1 MCAVGVSA
9 KPEVETSLP
18 ASHVLG
24 FARRPW
30 AASLLLFIA
39 TIALYYPVHN
49 HPFIN
54 FDDRDYVYENP
65 PVQAGLTPATIVWAF
80 TTYTAGN
87 WHPLTWLSH
96 ALDCQLFGMDPS
108 GAHDENVVLHALD
121 AVLLFWVLRRAT
133 GFAGRSFMVAALFA
147 VHPMNVESVAWIA
160 ERKNVLSMMFF
171 LLALGAYGWYVA
183 RPRAGRYAV
192 VAALFALGLM
202 AKPQIITLPFVLLLW
217 DYWPLGRIAIRLRS
231 AIRYSPFAIRQS
243 SSALISGEK
252 RSAKIDERSSGEK
265 RMAKSEWR
273 SDEARSDA
281 KSEVRFVDLLWEKMP
296 LFAIAWASAVITLKA
311 QHRAMGYYPLR
322 ERLGNAVLSYG
333 LYLRKAIWP
342 SDLAV
347 LYPHPGAALKWMGV
361 AIAGA
366 LLLTLTTLVIALR
379 RHRYLPVGWFWFL
392 GTLVP
397 TLGLVQV
404 GVQAMADRYAYV
416 SFIGLFIMVCWGAA
430 ELAQRQ
436 SAPAILLP
444 SVSVVCLLLLAIAAH
459 RQIGYWQSDEALW
472 KHTLA
477 ITKNNWLGESQLG
490 SALAMS
496 GQVPEGVRHFRNALA
511 INPDD
516 SNANMGMAIYESI
529 QGNFRDAILYFQ
541 KALRDHYTRAS
552 FRRRGYLGL
561 AKAYRELGEAF
572 QSQEALQ
579 EADKLK

>member
-1 MCAVGVSA
+1 MGAVGVRV
-9 KPEVETSLP
+9 KPEVNTSLS
-18 ASHVLG
+18 ATRLSG
-24 FARRPW
+24 RPW
-30 AASLLLFIA
+30 AASLLLFVV

-65 PVQAGLTPATIVWAF
+65 PVQAGLTASTIAWAF

-96 ALDCQLFGMDPS
+96 ALDCQLFGLDPA
-108 GAHDENVVLHALD
+108 GPHDENVLFHALD

-133 GFAGRSFMVAALFA
+133 GFTGRSFMVAALFA
-147 VHPMNVESVAWIA
+147 VHPINVESVAWIA

-217 DYWPLGRIAIRLRS
+217 DYWPLRRLAIRH
-231 AIRYSPFAIRQS
+231 SPFAIRQN
-243 SSALISGEK
+243 SSALISGGD
-252 RSAKIDERSSGEK
+252 RSAKIDERSSGER
-265 RMAKSEWR
+265 RMANGEWR
-273 SDEARSDA
+273 SSG
-281 KSEVRFVDLLWEKMP
+281 EVRFVDLLWEKVP
-296 LFAIAWASAVITLKA
+296 LLAIAWASAVITLKA
-311 QHRAMGYYPLR
+311 QHRAMSYYPR
-322 ERLGNAVLSYG
+322 SERLGNAVLSYG
-333 LYLRKAIWP
+333 LYLKKAIWP
-342 SDLAV
+342 SDLAL
-347 LYPHPGAALKWMGV
+347 LYPHPGAALHWTRV

-366 LLLTLTTLVIALR
+366 LLVAITVLAIALR

-404 GVQAMADRYAYV
+404 GVQAMADRYAYL

-430 ELAQRQ
+430 ELAHRQ

-444 SVSVVCLLLLAIAAH
+444 SVSVVCLLLLAVAAH
-459 RQIGYWQSDEALW
+459 RQIGYWQSDEAIW
-472 KHTLA
+472 THTLA
-477 ITKNNWLGESQLG
+477 ITTNNWLGESQLG

-496 GQVPEGVRHFRNALA
+496 GQVPEGVRHLRMALA
-511 INPDD
+511 LNPDD
-516 SNANMGMAIYESI
+516 PNANMGLGVYESI
-529 QGNFRDAILYFQ
+529 QGNFRDAALYYQ
-541 KALRDHYTRAS
+541 KALRDKNTRAS
-552 FRRRGYLGL
+552 FRLRGYQGL
-561 AKAYRELGEAF
+561 AKAYRALGETS

-579 EADKLK
+579 EASKLK

>member
-1 MCAVGVSA
+1 MGGAGVSV
-9 KPEVETSLP
+9 KPEVDTSLT
-18 ASHVLG
+18 ATRVCG
-24 FARRPW
+24 FAWRPW
-30 AASLLLFIA
+30 AAGLLLFIA

-65 PVQAGLTPATIVWAF
+65 TVQAGLTPSTIVWAF

-108 GAHDENVVLHALD
+108 GPHDENVLFHALD

-133 GFAGRSFMVAALFA
+133 GFTGRSFMVAALFA
-147 VHPMNVESVAWIA
+147 VHPINVESVAWIA

-171 LLALGAYGWYVA
+171 LLALGAYGWYAA

-217 DYWPLGRIAIRLRS
+217 DYWPLRRMSDPLCSGGAALRQADS
-231 AIRYSPFAIRQS
+231 WLS
-243 SSALISGEK
+243 
-252 RSAKIDERSSGEK
+252 
-265 RMAKSEWR
+265 
-273 SDEARSDA
+273 
-281 KSEVRFVDLLWEKMP
+281 LLWEKMP
-296 LFAIAWASAVITLKA
+296 LLAIAWASAVITLKA
-311 QHRAMGYYPLR
+311 QHRAMNYHPR
-322 ERLGNAVLSYG
+322 TERLGNAVLSYG
-333 LYLRKAIWP
+333 LYLKKAIWP
-342 SDLAV
+342 SNLAL
-347 LYPHPGAALKWMGV
+347 LYPHPGAALNWVGV

-366 LLLTLTTLVIALR
+366 LLLSITVLAIALR

-404 GVQAMADRYAYV
+404 GVQAMADRYGYL
-416 SFIGLFIMVCWGAA
+416 SFIGLFIMVCWGAV
-430 ELAQRQ
+430 ELARRL

-444 SVSVVCLLLLAIAAH
+444 SVSVVCLLLLAVAAH

-472 KHTLA
+472 THTLA
-477 ITKNNWLGESQLG
+477 ITTNNWLGESQLG

-496 GQVPEGVRHFRNALA
+496 GQVPEGVRHLRIALA

-516 SNANMGMAIYESI
+516 SNANMGLGVYESI
-529 QGNFRDAILYFQ
+529 QGNFREAVVYYE
-541 KALRDHYTRAS
+541 KALRDKNTRAS
-552 FRRRGYLGL
+552 FRLHGYLGL
-561 AKAYRELGEAF
+561 VKAYRALGETSK
-572 QSQEALQ
+572 SQEALQ
-579 EADKLK
+579 EASKLK